1 MQRDPAIHIEVCHG
15 SACFARGAGALA
27 AHIRSRVAATG
38 LNARIDLRGC
48 LCRDA
53 CTRGPL
59 VVIDGVAH
67 HAVDTASADRL
78 LDALARELDHV

>member
-15 SACFARGAGALA
+15 SACFARGAGELA
-27 AHIRSRVAATG
+27 EHIRARAAAAG
-38 LNARIDLRGC
+38 LSARIDLRGC

-59 VVIDGVAH
+59 VLIDGVAH
-67 HAVDTASADRL
+67 HAVDTATADRL
-78 LDALARELDHV
+78 LEDLARELDHV